1 MAKKRS
7 RLPKQKV
14 HLMIRQ
20 LLEAESLGF
29 NQLLDFAETINGAAF
44 ESKKL
49 SMKDARL
56 AVLAKFGCKNATEL
70 RENKNFQL
78 AFAGET
84 VSLRSTGDWLK
95 QYRKWI
101 GVPQEERNAVGDYCI
116 NGINVL
122 ENFRPWH
129 VFGLSAETATSED
142 VKQSFRTLVK
152 IYHPDAGGNGE
163 VFERLQKMRDSM
175 LAFIN

>member
-1 MAKKRS
+1 
-7 RLPKQKV
+7 
-14 HLMIRQ
+14 MIRQ

-70 RENKNFQL
+70 RKNKNFQL
-78 AFAGET
+78 AFEGEK
-84 VSLRSTGDWLK
+84 VGLRSTADWLK

-101 GVPQEERNAVGDYCI
+101 GVPEDERNSVGDHSI
-116 NGINVL
+116 NGINIL

-129 VFGLSAETATSED
+129 VFGLSSETATSED
-142 VKQSFRTLVK
+142 IKQSFRKLVK
-152 IYHPDAGGNGE
+152 TYHPDVGGNRE
-163 VFERLQKMRDSM
+163 MFERLQKMRDSM
-175 LAFIN
+175 LAFVN